1 MLLFLT
7 RRVLVAIPTLA
18 GLVFLTFF
26 LIHIVPG
33 DPAVILAGDQATPAQ
48 VAALREQ
55 YGFDQSIPRQ
65 FIIYLSQLAHGSFGV
80 SYLTQRPVAS
90 EIVERLPA
98 TVELSFVAV
107 SLAAIG
113 GVGFGLL
120 AAEFH
125 NRWPD
130 QLLRL
135 LTIGGLAIAPF
146 WLALMLQLKFSM
158 DLDLLPVH
166 GRLSTGLRL
175 PHITGLLL
183 LDCLLT
189 ANVAVFKDALA
200 HIVLPATALAIG
212 PLATI
217 MRFTRAAVL
226 STLTRDF
233 VLYERAIGYPRFVLM
248 TKYVLRNSLITPV
261 TQIGLLLGGI
271 LGSAVV
277 VESIF
282 DWPGLGSYAVTS
294 IATADYQAT
303 LAVVLVVGV
312 IYTFINITVD
322 VIHAAIDPRLIQQL

>member
-7 RRVLVAIPTLA
+7 RRLLLAIPTLA
-18 GLVFLTFF
+18 GLVLLTFF
-26 LIHIVPG
+26 LIHTVPG

-48 VAALREQ
+48 IAALREQ

-65 FIIYLSQLAHGSFGV
+65 FIIYVAQLARGSFGV
-80 SYLTQRPVAS
+80 SYLTQRPVAT
-90 EIVERLPA
+90 EILERLPA
-98 TVELSFVAV
+98 TVELSFVAM

-113 GVGFGLL
+113 GIGLGLL
-120 AAEFH
+120 AAQFH

-130 QLLRL
+130 QVLRV

-146 WLALMLQLKFSM
+146 WLALMLQFKFSM
-158 DLDLLPVH
+158 DLNLLPVH
-166 GRLSTGLRL
+166 GRISSGLRP

-189 ANVAVFKDALA
+189 GNGALFKDALA
-200 HIVLPATALAIG
+200 HIILPAIALAIG

-233 VLYERAIGYPRFVLM
+233 VLYERAIGYPRFILM
-248 TKYVLRNSLITPV
+248 TKYVMRNSLITPV

-282 DWPGLGSYAVTS
+282 DWPGIGSYAVTS

-303 LAVVLVVGV
+303 LAVVLVVGI
-312 IYTFINITVD
+312 IYIFINIAVD
-322 VIHAAIDPRLIQQL
+322 VIHAMIDPRITQQL

>member
-1 MLLFLT
+1 MLVFLT
-7 RRVLVAIPTLA
+7 RRLLLAIPTLA
-18 GLVFLTFF
+18 GLVLLTFF
-26 LIHIVPG
+26 LIHTVPG

-48 VAALREQ
+48 IAALREQ

-65 FIIYLSQLAHGSFGV
+65 FIIYVTQLARGSFGV
-80 SYLTQRPVAS
+80 SYLTQRP
-90 EIVERLPA
+90 EILERLPA
-98 TVELSFVAV
+98 TVELSLVAM

-113 GVGFGLL
+113 GVGLGLL
-120 AAEFH
+120 AAQFH

-130 QLLRL
+130 QLLRV

-146 WLALMLQLKFSM
+146 WLALMLQFKLSM
-158 DLDLLPVH
+158 DLNLLPVH
-166 GRLSTGLRL
+166 SRISAGLRP

-189 ANVAVFKDALA
+189 TNVALFKDALA
-200 HIVLPATALAIG
+200 HIILPATALAIG

-233 VLYERAIGYPRFVLM
+233 VLYERAIGYPRFILM
-248 TKYVLRNSLITPV
+248 AKYVMRNSLITPV

-303 LAVVLVVGV
+303 LAVVLAVGI
-312 IYTFINITVD
+312 IYTFINIAVD
-322 VIHAAIDPRLIQQL
+322 VIHAVIDPRITQQL